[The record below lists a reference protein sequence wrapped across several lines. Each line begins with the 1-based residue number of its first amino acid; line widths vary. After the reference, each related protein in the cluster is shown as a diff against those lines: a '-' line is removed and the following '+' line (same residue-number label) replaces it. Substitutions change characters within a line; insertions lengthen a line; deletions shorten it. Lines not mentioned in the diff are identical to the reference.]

1 MVYPH
6 HPLPGSP
13 GGEAIG
19 VRNAS
24 VKTAMATRG
33 TPAQPRKFAAW
44 LKPIVAGG
52 LLLTAG
58 SGAYLTLT
66 QLHPPPPNPAPDPR
80 SDLRSDLRTG
90 SIIILAPD
98 LHFCRHLKFDNVTG
112 KTKDEGTGACND
124 PAASTAARL
133 GEVWDSF
140 KRR

>member
-1 MVYPH
+1 MAARNE
-6 HPLPGSP
+6 GP

-24 VKTAMATRG
+24 VRTAVATRG
-33 TPAQPRKFAAW
+33 PPVQQRRKFAAW

-52 LLLTAG
+52 LLLAAA

-66 QLHPPPPNPAPDPR
+66 QLHPPPSPTA
-80 SDLRSDLRTG
+80 DLRTG

-112 KTKDEGTGACND
+112 KTKDEGTGECND
-124 PAASTAARL
+124 PTASTAARL
-133 GEVWDSF
+133 GQVWDSF
-140 KRR
+140 KNGR

>member
-1 MVYPH
+1 VPIIAYGNE
-6 HPLPGSP
+6 GS

-24 VKTAMATRG
+24 VKTALATRG
-33 TPAQPRKFAAW
+33 APVQRRKFAAW
-44 LKPIVAGG
+44 LKPIAAGG
-52 LLLTAG
+52 LLLMAAI
-58 SGAYLTLT
+58 GAYLM
-66 QLHPPPPNPAPDPR
+66 QLHPAPAKPEPDMR

-124 PAASTAARL
+124 PAASTAAPL
-133 GEVWDSF
+133 GQVSDSF
-140 KRR
+140 NRR